1 MASKK
6 NRWFFPT
13 NTINMRMI
21 IAQGLLASH
30 EGSKKYYTDALELFP
45 GWIPVYKNII
55 PPAILKKGLQVT
67 ERATLTRCIIEFDLK
82 SINGEAKIFK
92 ENDLINIKLDDI
104 DKEVIDVLYI
114 LAPLPLSSISKII
127 FQNNE
132 AKKQFENDAENRSN
146 VILEGL
152 TLNSTKAD
160 QKLFKTESTFLNNST
175 NLTPANETMLDYK
188 KIDYQKVYSY
198 GGLLLT
204 MFYFAKNGN
213 KSNEIYH
220 SINEL
225 RDLSQSKENDI
236 YLIYQYFKDS
246 NKGAGLNPK
255 EQIYNDLIEIAMK
268 NKDFKEDV
276 IELLESD
283 KWDEKYKER
292 TQNLA
297 EKLKT
302 FEMIGAGDKT
312 VSDHFKEAKTPL
324 EKILL
329 MLFLREDSDDLI
341 DYNLDTFSEDDYI
354 QFAMMFGI
362 RDQFSKTPKFLREFS
377 GLQNF
382 ISQKMAIYAHKQANS
397 TLQFKNLKTPL
408 TLMDMLQNNR
418 FKKWVAK
425 YLKIKDCFQT
435 NIIIPKGDYKL
446 KITNSRMEIVFD
458 GIVKTPVAELKNEKF
473 FKFISKFKFKEYKKY
488 SDKYQQLKQ

>member
-1 MASKK
+1 MTKK

-13 NTINMRMI
+13 NTNNMRII
-21 IAQGLLASH
+21 IAQGLLASPD
-30 EGSKKYYTDALELFP
+30 GFKKYYADALELLP
-45 GWIPVYKNII
+45 GWIPIYKNII
-55 PPAILKKGLQVT
+55 PPDILKKGVS
-67 ERATLTRCIIEFDLK
+67 ERANLTPCIIEFDLK
-82 SINGEAKIFK
+82 PMNGEIKIFK
-92 ENDLINIKLDDI
+92 ENDLINIKIDDI
-104 DKEVIDVLYI
+104 DKEVIDALYI
-114 LAPLPLSSISKII
+114 LAPLPLSSIFKII

-132 AKKQFENDAENRSN
+132 DKKQFENDAKIRSN

-175 NLTPANETMLDYK
+175 NLIPTDETMLDYK
-188 KIDYQKVYSY
+188 KINYQKVYSY

-213 KSNEIYH
+213 RSNEIYH

-225 RDLSQSKENDI
+225 QDLSQSKENDI

-246 NKGAGLNPK
+246 NKGTELNPK
-255 EQIYNDLIEIAMK
+255 EIIYNGLIEIAMK

-292 TQNLA
+292 TQNLT

-329 MLFLREDSDDLI
+329 MLFLREGSDALM
-341 DYNLDTFSEDDYI
+341 DYNLDIFSEDDYI

-362 RDQFSKTPKFLREFS
+362 RDQFSKVPKFLREFN
-377 GLQNF
+377 GLQSL
-382 ISQKMAIYAHKQANS
+382 ISHKMAIYAHKQANS

-418 FKKWVAK
+418 FKKWFANF
-425 YLKIKDCFQT
+425 LKIEDCFQT
-435 NIIIPKGDYKL
+435 NITIPIGDYKL
-446 KITNSRMEIVFD
+446 KIANSRMEIAFD
-458 GIVKTPVAELKNEKF
+458 GIVKTPIAELKEEKY
-473 FKFISKFKFKEYKKY
+473 FKFISKYKFKEYKKY
-488 SDKYQQLKQ
+488 FDKYQQLKQ